1 MMPNCLQQL
10 AADRSTSNAVVDK
23 TYFWQKAKRER
34 WRDFRGTL
42 YQVRAHFNLAA
53 GLHISYNID
62 GSLGSWPGR
71 ATEHTL
77 WICYNA
83 ELTKSEYKQT
93 HTPYVYKAVC
103 VWRKSEAQG
112 TKQLKS

>member
-1 MMPNCLQQL
+1 LFTTVGGRYINIKCGGRQNIFL
-10 AADRSTSNAVVDK
+10 AK
-23 TYFWQKAKRER
+23 GQKGEIER
-34 WRDFRGTL
+34 WRDLRGTL